1 MEGKMWDEIK
11 IETVDKEY
19 NRVFSNDESA
29 FLWFKNFCH
38 KYGLRV
44 IECHNYNRWIVEGWN
59 DWTNFMLW
67 NSYSGPRHDPDFYP
81 EDYVREPR
89 DRPHIE
95 TNINHPFEIAY
106 KKIPNKLDNSLST
119 AFDELGIGISRAE
132 FAIDINEEHLD
143 TYTFGWKSKDTLS
156 ILEEKMKEII
166 EMKKETI

>member
-1 MEGKMWDEIK
+1 MWKEIK
-11 IETVDKEY
+11 TETVDKEY

-38 KYGLRV
+38 KYGLHI
-44 IECHNYNRWIVEGWN
+44 IECQKYNRWIVEGWN

-67 NSYSGPRHDPDFYP
+67 KSVSGPRFSTAKL
-81 EDYVREPR
+81 RG

-95 TNINHPFEIAY
+95 TNIDHPFEIAY

-143 TYTFGWKSKDTLS
+143 TYTFGQKSTDTLS